1 MVDSIATAD
10 LRRIDLFAELD
21 EAALAE
27 VASRA
32 EDRRLGARE
41 VLVALGS
48 PPDTFFVLLDGR
60 LEGLAPSDGGGER
73 LDKLHVAPT
82 FLGAIPILTDSP
94 WAVTM
99 RAVEGARVACLD
111 ADAFRRLMHE
121 HRAVER
127 AVMRAF
133 QPTFQRFE
141 GLARQREKLAALGT
155 MAAGL
160 AHELN
165 NPAAAARRSA
175 ADLGE
180 ALAVVQN
187 TIGVFVETGVERDAA
202 ERLVHLQREAIA
214 RAAVAAPLDAL
225 ARGERE
231 DVLADELER
240 LGLAEPWTLAEPLA
254 AADLDAAWLAE
265 VERHAGAATE
275 AAVRWV
281 AATLV
286 AQGPRRRAA
295 RQHRPHLPARL
306 GGQGLQLHGPRR
318 GAGGRRPR
326 RPGEHADDARP
337 QAQARLGDRGARLRP
352 HAAALQARGS
362 ELNQVWTN
370 LIDNAID
377 AVDGSGTVTLTT
389 RRAGDAL
396 EVSIADDGPGI
407 APGIR
412 DRIFEPF
419 FTTKDV
425 GQGTGLGLQTAR
437 NIVVDRHG
445 GEIRVDSDD
454 AGTRVR
460 VTLPV
465 RRAA

>member
-286 AQGPRRRAA
+286 AQGLAA
-295 RQHRPHLPARL
+295 ELRDSTDRISQLVSAVKDYSYMDRGEEQEVDVHDGLESTLTML
-306 GGQGLQLHGPRR
+306 GHKLRR
-318 GAGGRRPR
+318 GSVTVARDFDRTLPR
-326 RPGEHADDARP
+326 
-337 QAQARLGDRGARLRP
+337 
-352 HAAALQARGS
+352 LQARGS

-370 LIDNAID
+370 LLDNAID
-377 AVDGSGTVTLTT
+377 AVDGSGTVTLAT
-389 RRAGDAL
+389 RRAGDA
-396 EVSIADDGPGI
+396 S
-407 APGIR
+407 R
-412 DRIFEPF
+412 
-419 FTTKDV
+419 
-425 GQGTGLGLQTAR
+425 
-437 NIVVDRHG
+437 
-445 GEIRVDSDD
+445 
-454 AGTRVR
+454 
-460 VTLPV
+460 
-465 RRAA
+465 